1 MKLIKIVSLLLECS
15 RRKAQAL
22 ISEGLVCVNGQVISS
37 YSFEISDKEGSELP
51 IKINGKDFVF
61 SPDKEFKQKYSY
73 LAFYKPRGVEV
84 SMNRAKQAT
93 DDTFIHL
100 VSPAKRGKQVKKKE
114 NTNLASYSLDRYI
127 QEIGIPNLKYAGR
140 LDKDSEGLL
149 ILSNDGNFIN
159 EITHP
164 RFSVQKTYQVT
175 LEGLRSREQEARL
188 REIFK
193 VISLRKLANE
203 FLAEIELKEGKNR
216 QIRRGCASIGLTVV
230 RLKRI
235 RIGNLFLEGLK
246 SGEFKEFD
254 PAEIKMKAKEESPG
268 EGFEPPTKRLTAAR
282 STTELPRNRNQ
293 YQTETRDKARSYQI
307 KNKKERSL

>member
-22 ISEGLVCVNGQVISS
+22 ISEGLVCVNGHVINS
-37 YSFEISDKEGSELP
+37 YSFEISGKEVELP
-51 IKINGKDFVF
+51 IRINGKDFVF

-84 SMNRAKQAT
+84 SMNN
-93 DDTFIHL
+93 F
-100 VSPAKRGKQVKKKE
+100 
-114 NTNLASYSLDRYI
+114 NNFNSLNRYI

-149 ILSNDGNFIN
+149 ILSDDGNFIN

-164 RFSVQKTYQVT
+164 RFSVQKIYQVT
-175 LEGLRSREQEARL
+175 LEGLRSRAQEVRL
-188 REIFK
+188 REVFK
-193 VISLRKLANE
+193 VISLRKLGNE

-235 RIGNLFLEGLK
+235 RIGNLFLGDLK
-246 SGEFKEFD
+246 SGEFKEFN
-254 PAEIKMKAKEESPG
+254 PTEIRTKTREESPG